1 MLRKWQAECVAQA
14 LEKYESGSN
23 HFFCQ
28 ATPGAGKSIMSAT
41 LAKTLLDKGMIDL
54 ILCFSP
60 SVAVADGMRA
70 TFSITNKNS
79 CRAADSFIQS

>member
-54 ILCFSP
+54 ILLI
-60 SVAVADGMRA
+60 V
-70 TFSITNKNS
+70 K
-79 CRAADSFIQS
+79 IQKL